1 MTIASTLRILGLGAA
16 LVATGLTGAAQAAPA
31 PISPVSYDTTTNVD
45 AWRDDSYSGT
55 VSGFVL
61 SGGLGELTDGVIPT
75 AGFAPAGGVD
85 PYVAWLDVQPSI
97 LFDFGANVRL
107 TSVTLYYDD
116 NNGGNSVNV
125 PHQFSLTPTG
135 GATLT
140 QTVINNLP
148 SGEPNSTT
156 LSFGAGLVGQTFT
169 LDIVGS
175 HRFVFISEV
184 AFVGAAV
191 PLPAGLPMLVMGL
204 GAFGLMKRRRKT
216 A

>member
-1 MTIASTLRILGLGAA
+1 L
-16 LVATGLTGAAQAAPA
+16 
-31 PISPVSYDTTTNVD
+31 PVSYDTTTNVD

-55 VSGFVL
+55 VSDFVL
-61 SGGLGELTDGVIPT
+61 SGGLGDLTDGIIAT
-75 AGFAPAGGVD
+75 GGFTPGGGVD
-85 PYVAWLDVQPSI
+85 PYVAWIDVQPPI
-97 LFDFGANVRL
+97 LFDFGANIRL
-107 TSVTLYYDD
+107 SSVTLYYDD
-116 NNGGNSVNV
+116 NNGGNNVNV
-125 PHQFSLTPTG
+125 PQQFSLTPTG

-148 SGEPNSTT
+148 SSEPNSTT

-169 LDIVGS
+169 LDIIGS
-175 HRFVFISEV
+175 DRFVFISEV

-204 GAFGLMKRRRKT
+204 GALGLMKRRRKT